1 MVYSNNK
8 EEMKLFVFVFLIS
21 LFFPVFSLDPQSVQ
35 IIASNLLGDI
45 IADVSVPYVEG
56 HDGFDYMLQGK
67 DLKLFEMSHSFLGPF
82 PVIAIINDERHD
94 LRSTGWCLSYKTAEG
109 KLYQNVGLKELKPSP
124 GDKLIFKL
132 LKMGTFPERDEL
144 YPSRET
150 SNGDGEENG
159 GDSEEEEL

>member
-1 MVYSNNK
+1 
-8 EEMKLFVFVFLIS
+8 MKLFVSVTYLYSFI
-21 LFFPVFSLDPQSVQ
+21 FSSCQEIGQQVQ
-35 IIASNLLGDI
+35 IIASNLHSDI
-45 IADVSVPYVEG
+45 IADVFVPYVEG

-82 PVIAIINDERHD
+82 PVIAIINNERHD
-94 LRSTGWCLSYKTAEG
+94 LRSTGWCLSYETAEG

-144 YPSRET
+144 HPKRET
-150 SNGDGEENG
+150 PNGDEEESKGEVE
-159 GDSEEEEL
+159 EEEEL